1 MKIRR
6 HGHDDRW
13 WLFLN
18 CGLIVLL
25 GAFAIIMVGLLPGHG
40 TETVPATG
48 SEAASKESAEAIA
61 REFLANIGELPAEI
75 ASAKVERYWV
85 PANNYWDKVQKTQS
99 QARDHSRD
107 QGQGQGSGSGPAQGT
122 GPARSTGQAQDP
134 GQKTFEEPPY
144 LDCWVVTFYYEG
156 LHPEAWKT
164 VFVEV
169 TSGAVIGGADCRH

>member
-1 MKIRR
+1 MRMKIRR
-6 HGHDDRW
+6 NGHDDRW

-25 GAFAIIMVGLLPGHG
+25 GAFAIIMASLLPGRG
-40 TETVPATG
+40 TETIPATG
-48 SEAASKESAEAIA
+48 AEAASKESAEAIA
-61 REFLANIGELPAEI
+61 REFLTSIGELPAEI

-85 PANNYWDKVQKTQS
+85 PANNYWDKVQKTQG
-99 QARDHSRD
+99 QMRD
-107 QGQGQGSGSGPAQGT
+107 QDQDQDQSQGQRQDQSQ
-122 GPARSTGQAQDP
+122 GQAQDL
-134 GQKTFEEPPY
+134 GQETFEEPTY